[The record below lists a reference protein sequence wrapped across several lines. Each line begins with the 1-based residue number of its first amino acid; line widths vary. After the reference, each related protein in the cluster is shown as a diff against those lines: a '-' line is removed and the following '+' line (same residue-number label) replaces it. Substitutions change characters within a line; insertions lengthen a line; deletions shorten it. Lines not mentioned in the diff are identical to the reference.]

1 MFQNVPECI
10 QNVPEC
16 SRMHAECSR
25 IFLNVPGATRLTAW
39 MSSCTG
45 ESRLDFVWWWM
56 MTFLILVQNW
66 GANLTL
72 CISLPLHFIAIKE
85 LAVNNCC
92 RAQIQVRSRS
102 KSSEIDLS
110 HTLFLV
116 FTTTHP
122 PTPQKLFSWF
132 LRGLD
137 MSDGPRMGWYDS
149 SRVWGGQDF
158 QVDAKA
164 EIKWD
169 YRGDISNSH
178 LKGKSHL
185 KVIWA
190 RP

>member
-1 MFQNVPECI
+1 MLQNACTMFQNVPECIQNISECIQNFTECFGICRMFQNVPECI
-10 QNVPEC
+10 QNVPEY
-16 SRMHAECSR
+16 SGMHAECSR

-110 HTLFLV
+110 HTVFLV
-116 FTTTHP
+116 FTTHP
-122 PTPQKLFSWF
+122 PPPTSNFF
-132 LRGLD
+132 LG
-137 MSDGPRMGWYDS
+137 
-149 SRVWGGQDF
+149 F
-158 QVDAKA
+158 
-164 EIKWD
+164 
-169 YRGDISNSH
+169 
-178 LKGKSHL
+178 
-185 KVIWA
+185 
-190 RP
+190 